1 MSTFNNTP
9 KQTMWEIWFTSAVAI
24 LLILLFTGTVI
35 EELCDNIIYI
45 TLLISAFVNTICA
58 IIVGLNSD

>member
-9 KQTMWEIWFTSAVAI
+9 KQTMWELWFTSAVAI

-35 EELCDNIIYI
+35 EELTNNITYI
-45 TLLISAFVNTICA
+45 TLLIFSFVNVLCA